1 MTNCPNIS
9 SISSS
14 EEPSSIFLVKLNYV
28 LKYMFLKIPVKNI
41 ISVLENLKSLPLK
54 IHIEIT
60 QISIRTHVL
69 QLVALSNV
77 R

>member
-9 SISSS
+9 SNSSS

-54 IHIEIT
+54 IHIEIA
-60 QISIRTHVL
+60 QFSIRPHVL
-69 QLVALSNV
+69 QLVALSKN
-77 R
+77 